1 MAKPYFETFRW
12 LADQHVDGVCGAAVL
27 DTGLAGPTVGLTV
40 MTHGNEP
47 AGLAAVAYAYDI
59 FSAGKLKGGRLICV
73 LNNVLAAERYFA
85 DLTGSSIAYR
95 LIDCNMNRLP
105 NNVLSSNDLFDCY
118 EYRRARDLA
127 FLWRQFE
134 FALDIHSTHTLG
146 APAML
151 VEVGGNVRNLT
162 ANMPL
167 EVIIRNIVQIQKGV
181 PASALY
187 GTPERPCAVVEIEAG
202 YHEDTMAGRVAV
214 ESLRCLLANLG
225 MIEAGGY
232 VKRANKPVYEV
243 FGSVI
248 FPNSTYQLSEQFAD
262 FQTIPCGE
270 VLAVGDGAPLRMPE
284 DGHALFAP
292 PNGRPTKI
300 SDEVMFLT
308 KPVYWD

>member
-1 MAKPYFETFRW
+1 VAKPYFEIFQW
-12 LADQHVDGVCGAAVL
+12 LACQHIDGVCGAVAF

-59 FSAGKLKGGRLICV
+59 FLAGKLKGGRLICV

-85 DLTGSSIAYR
+85 DPTGSSIAYR
-95 LIDCNMNRLP
+95 LVDCNMNRLP
-105 NNVLSSNDLFDCY
+105 KNVLSSSDLIDCY
-118 EYRRARDLA
+118 EYRRAEELA

-134 FALDIHSTHTLG
+134 FALDIHSTHTPG

-151 VEVGGNVRNLT
+151 VEVGGDVQTLA

-202 YHEDTMAGRVAV
+202 YHEDKRAGCVAV

-225 MIEAGGY
+225 MIAAEGF
-232 VKRANKPVYEV
+232 VEQVRKPVYEV

-248 FPNSTYQLSEQFAD
+248 FPNSTYQLSKRFAD
-262 FQTIPCGE
+262 FQAIPYGE
-270 VLAVGDGAPLRMPE
+270 VLAVGDGEPIRMPE
-284 DGHALFAP
+284 NGHALFAP

-300 SDEVMFLT
+300 TDEVMFLT